1 MHLRL
6 LTKRHLP
13 RLLTLI
19 ANMLSSQVVVVS
31 MVTVK
36 LSSSQ
41 WIQTAKRHSSS
52 NPQLLVVLFLR
63 NISQQLVK
71 VSRKLLRLVFLVDTR
86 YLVFMQMYTMVHTMK
101 SIHQKWHSISPVLWL
116 SRMLWLRQIQFF
128 WSLS

>member
-6 LTKRHLP
+6 LTKRRLP

-71 VSRKLLRLVFLVDTR
+71 VSKKLLRLVFLEDTR